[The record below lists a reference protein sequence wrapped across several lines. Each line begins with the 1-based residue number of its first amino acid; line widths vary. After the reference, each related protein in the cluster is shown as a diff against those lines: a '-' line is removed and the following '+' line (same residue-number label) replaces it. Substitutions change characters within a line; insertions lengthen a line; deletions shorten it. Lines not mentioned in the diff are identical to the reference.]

1 VSYDVGQILYVVSS
15 RKMEVKP
22 VIVSEEVVRKT
33 LSGRETTYLVK
44 SRLAEDAYNLS
55 KLNGAI
61 FESLEEVR
69 EYLINN
75 VTAAVDKICKNAAT
89 ASEPLS
95 GKTSEAESLPKK
107 QKINVPT
114 NSQIKNFIL
123 DDGTKVRVDLQ
134 DI

>member
-1 VSYDVGQILYVVSS
+1 MSYDVGQILYVVSS

-69 EYLINN
+69 E
-75 VTAAVDKICKNAAT
+75 
-89 ASEPLS
+89 
-95 GKTSEAESLPKK
+95 
-107 QKINVPT
+107 
-114 NSQIKNFIL
+114 
-123 DDGTKVRVDLQ
+123 
-134 DI
+134 